1 MFQHKDVEEME
12 KQLNNDFKNIYYWFV
27 DNRLKGKETNLP
39 NDYFLLRLGAG
50 NWFFKETFNFNYNF
64 VFYDLKTSFEV
75 ACSVQIWKKRFCQ
88 NSDKFGYSFIKND
101 VMLMCIFCI

>member
-39 NDYFLLRLGAG
+39 NDYFLLCLGAG
-50 NWFFKETFNFNYNF
+50 N
-64 VFYDLKTSFEV
+64 
-75 ACSVQIWKKRFCQ
+75 
-88 NSDKFGYSFIKND
+88 
-101 VMLMCIFCI
+101 